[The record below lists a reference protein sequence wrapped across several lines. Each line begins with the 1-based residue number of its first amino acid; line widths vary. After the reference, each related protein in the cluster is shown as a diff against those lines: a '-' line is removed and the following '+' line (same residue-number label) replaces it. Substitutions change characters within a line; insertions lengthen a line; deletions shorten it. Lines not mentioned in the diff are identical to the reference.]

1 MIKNIMENNENL
13 NASDKDIAILR
24 QYFPGCFN
32 EDGSFDVVK
41 LQNQI
46 NDKIDVT
53 KEGFELNFLGKS
65 YAKLLSA
72 IDTTTVIKPDL
83 EHNSLPE
90 NKASENIYITGDN
103 LDALKHLVKSY
114 EGQVKCIYIDPPYN
128 TGSDGFVYKDNFTFT
143 SQELQDKLGITENE
157 ANRILNLTSR
167 GSASHSAWLTFMY
180 PRLKIAHDLLNENG
194 GIFISIDDNEL
205 YNLKYICDEIFGPE
219 NFVGIAPRKTKGSAT
234 TQGDNELQNITDYVM
249 IYFNQKVGSS
259 FNQNIVGEKK
269 YPYHDERGDYYTVP
283 LQDNGPNGTRVA
295 RPNLYYPIFQN
306 TNGLLSLEETPGTV
320 KFLPKDHHH
329 TEGCW
334 MWSKNKFEED
344 FKDLIIENNEVKI
357 KHYYS
362 PEEDQNKYR
371 KEILWIDKFFNK
383 KGTDEV
389 NALFSEKGL
398 FSNPKPVELIDW
410 CLKLL
415 LNDKEN
421 NIVLDFFGG
430 SGTTAQAVLQ
440 FNKNIASSNNKFIL
454 VQLPEDLQY
463 NYENADG
470 AGKVMLK
477 TQIDFLKSINKP
489 LYLDELGQ
497 ERVKRVGNL
506 LKDEAD
512 FDYGF
517 KHFTL
522 VEPNKNTLDKM
533 LRFDKNQFLADN
545 SVLNEFGKD
554 TVLTTWLNDDGYGLT
569 GKAEEI
575 DLGGYKAYFK
585 GNHLYL
591 INSGFENKHISVLF
605 EKYNNEKTFNP
616 ENIILFG
623 YSFNVWS
630 IIETLKTNIKQLK
643 SINKNVNVDVRY

>member
-1 MIKNIMENNENL
+1 MIKNIMENNEKL

-46 NDKIDVT
+46 NDKVDVT

-90 NKASENIYITGDN
+90 NKNSENIYISGDN
-103 LDALKHLVKSY
+103 LDALKHLLKSY

-128 TGSDGFVYKDNFTFT
+128 TGSDGFVYKDKFTFT
-143 SQELQDKLGITENE
+143 SQELQDKLSITENE

-180 PRLKIAHDLLNENG
+180 PRLKIAHDLLKENG

-234 TQGDNELQNITDYVM
+234 TQGDNELQNLTDYVM
-249 IYFNQKVGSS
+249 IYFNQKLGSK
-259 FNQNIVGEKK
+259 FNQNVVGEKK
-269 YPYHDERGDYYTVP
+269 YPYHDERGDFYTVP
-283 LQDNGPNGTRVA
+283 LQDNGPNGTKNA
-295 RPNLYYPIFQN
+295 RPNLYYPIYVKDSQM
-306 TNGLLSLEETPGTV
+306 SLV
-320 KFLPKDHHH
+320 KEVGSKEFLPSQHHH
-329 TEGCW
+329 TDGCW
-334 MWSKNKFEED
+334 MWSPEKFKKNYQ
-344 FKDLIIENNEVKI
+344 DLIIENGKVMI

-362 PEEDQNKYR
+362 EDEDQNKYQ
-371 KEILWIDKFFNK
+371 KEKLWIDKFYNK
-383 KGTDEV
+383 KGTDEI
-389 NALFSEKGL
+389 NSLFEEKGL

-430 SGTTAQAVLQ
+430 SGTTAQAVMQ
-440 FNKNIASSNNKFIL
+440 FNKNINSNNNKFIL
-454 VQLPEDLQY
+454 VQLPEDLKY

-470 AGKVMLK
+470 AGKVMIE
-477 TQIDFLKSINKP
+477 TQIKFLTSINKP
-489 LYLDELGQ
+489 LFLDELGQ
-497 ERVKRVGNL
+497 ERIRRAGKL
-506 LKDEAD
+506 FKTEPD
-512 FDYGF
+512 FDFGF

-533 LRFDKNQFLADN
+533 ISFDKNQFLADEN
-545 SVLNEFGKD
+545 ILNEFGKD

-569 GKAEEI
+569 GTVEEI
-575 DLGGYKAYFK
+575 DLDGYKAYYR

-591 INSGFENKHISVLF
+591 INAGFENKHISALF

-630 IIETLKTNIKQLK
+630 IIETLKINIKQLK

>member
-1 MIKNIMENNENL
+1 MIKNIMENNEKL

-46 NDKIDVT
+46 NDKVDVT

-90 NKASENIYITGDN
+90 NKNSENIYISGDN
-103 LDALKHLVKSY
+103 LDALKHLIKSY
-114 EGQVKCIYIDPPYN
+114 KGQIKCIYIDPPYN
-128 TGSDGFVYKDNFTFT
+128 TGGDGFVYKDKFTFT
-143 SQELQDKLGITENE
+143 SQELQDKLSITENE

-180 PRLKIAHDLLNENG
+180 PRLKIAHDLLKENG

-234 TQGDNELQNITDYVM
+234 TQGDNELQNLTDYVM
-249 IYFNQKVGSS
+249 IYFNQKLGSK
-259 FNQNIVGEKK
+259 FNQNVVGEKK
-269 YPYHDERGDYYTVP
+269 YPYHDERGDFYTVP
-283 LQDNGPNGTRVA
+283 LQDNGPNGTKNA
-295 RPNLYYPIFQN
+295 RPNLYYPIYVKDSQM
-306 TNGLLSLEETPGTV
+306 SLV
-320 KFLPKDHHH
+320 KEVGSKEFLPSQHHH
-329 TEGCW
+329 TDGCW
-334 MWSKNKFEED
+334 MWSPEKFKKNYQ
-344 FKDLIIENNEVKI
+344 DLIIENGKVMI

-362 PEEDQNKYR
+362 EDEDQNKYQ
-371 KEILWIDKFFNK
+371 KEKLWIDKFYNK
-383 KGTDEV
+383 KGTDEI
-389 NALFSEKGL
+389 NSLFEEKGL

-430 SGTTAQAVLQ
+430 SGTTAQAVMQ
-440 FNKNIASSNNKFIL
+440 FNKNINSNNNKFIL
-454 VQLPEDLQY
+454 VQLPEDLKY

-470 AGKVMLK
+470 AGKVMIE
-477 TQIDFLKSINKP
+477 TQIKFLTSINKP
-489 LYLDELGQ
+489 LFLDELGQ
-497 ERVKRVGNL
+497 ERIRRAGKL
-506 LKDEAD
+506 FKTEPD
-512 FDYGF
+512 FDFGF

-533 LRFDKNQFLADN
+533 ISFDKNQFLADEN
-545 SVLNEFGKD
+545 ILNEFGKD

-569 GKAEEI
+569 GTVEEI
-575 DLGGYKAYFK
+575 DLDGYKAYYK

-591 INSGFENKHISVLF
+591 INAGFENKHISALF